1 MNRIAICIALLM
13 GAALTSSATPPPAKA
28 AVARQCF
35 RSRDITSWRAV
46 GDRQVNLQV
55 NYRDV
60 YRLDL
65 NGRCTQLNS
74 ATETL
79 AVKSVGAGDEVCSG
93 LQLDVIVPLDR
104 RLDFP
109 CPVQSMTKLTPDE
122 VKALPKRAQP

>member
-1 MNRIAICIALLM
+1 MRVIAISAAVLL
-13 GAALTSSATPPPAKA
+13 GVAVTSSAVTPPAKA
-28 AVARQCF
+28 AAARQCF

-46 GDRQVNLQV
+46 GDSQVNLQV

-74 ATETL
+74 AFETL
-79 AVKSVGAGDEVCSG
+79 AVKSVGSGDEVCSG
-93 LQLDVIVPLDR
+93 LQLDVIVPDQG
-104 RLDFP
+104 RLNFP

-122 VKALPKRAQP
+122 VKALPKRERP